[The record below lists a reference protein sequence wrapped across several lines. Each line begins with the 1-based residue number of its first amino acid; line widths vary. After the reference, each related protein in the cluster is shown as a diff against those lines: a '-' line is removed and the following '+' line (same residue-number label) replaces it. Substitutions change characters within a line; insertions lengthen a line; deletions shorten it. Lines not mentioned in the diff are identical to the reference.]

1 MPDVTQINLFGQA
14 LNIRDPVS
22 QQAAEAATKTAN
34 EAKQAVANATKVSYD
49 SRSKSLVFSSGG
61 E

>member
-22 QQAAEAATKTAN
+22 QQAAEAATQTAN